1 MKKLIIAA
9 AIALSFTAPAMA
21 YDSQFPRPYMP
32 EIEYGNES
40 NQNNSEDYGQ
50 RSIQLQNEAQR
61 GYEENA
67 CVANARMAGRS
78 AAHCYY

>member
-1 MKKLIIAA
+1 MNKLILSA
-9 AIALSFTAPAMA
+9 AIAISFAAPAIAQEA
-21 YDSQFPRPYMP
+21 YVPPP
-32 EIEYGNES
+32 AIEYGNES
-40 NQNNSEDYGQ
+40 YQNESSDYGQ
-50 RSIQLQNEAQR
+50 NAIEMQNNAQR